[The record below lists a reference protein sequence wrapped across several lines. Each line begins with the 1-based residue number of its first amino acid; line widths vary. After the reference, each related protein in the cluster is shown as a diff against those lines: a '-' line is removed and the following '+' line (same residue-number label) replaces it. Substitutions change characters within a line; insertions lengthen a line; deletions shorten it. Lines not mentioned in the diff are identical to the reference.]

1 MNFIQ
6 WCGLQIRVSDREL
19 LVGYAASLLLYGTNN
34 NIYIECLDY
43 VLISNDFGM
52 NWIKDEKEIGNNL
65 IVENGSDIITE
76 DSINNE
82 DSYEFP
88 ADDDFTDESS
98 KLKYEIL
105 LLNQEEILINLKD
118 LLYKQEILKSKIFD
132 IEDSFKKQ
140 NKSILKRIFFD

>member
-1 MNFIQ
+1 MLF
-6 WCGLQIRVSDREL
+6 RS
-19 LVGYAASLLLYGTNN
+19 
-34 NIYIECLDY
+34 
-43 VLISNDFGM
+43 
-52 NWIKDEKEIGNNL
+52 KDEKEIGNNL

-88 ADDDFTDESS
+88 PDDDFTDESS